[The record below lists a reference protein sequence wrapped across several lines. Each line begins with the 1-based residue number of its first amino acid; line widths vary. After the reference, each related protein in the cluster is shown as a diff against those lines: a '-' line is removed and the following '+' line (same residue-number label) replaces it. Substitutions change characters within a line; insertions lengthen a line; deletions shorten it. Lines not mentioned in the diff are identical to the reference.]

1 MLNSEEGA
9 DRIVSAV
16 RAGRSFSGPWP
27 TGAPCAVALSFD
39 SDHETPWLNAGDI
52 RPGSLSEAEY
62 GMRRGMPRI
71 LSLLSEFDIK
81 ATFFIPGLAAHL
93 HPTDVERILSAGH
106 EIGLH
111 GWNHERP
118 SSLAQGE
125 EERLLNRSISLFQN
139 SFGVTPVG
147 MRTPSLDTSSQT
159 LDLAVQVG
167 LLYDSSLQADD
178 DPYEVLLAERP
189 SGLIEVP
196 VDWSRDDAIYFLTD
210 RESGLRPHLAPDE
223 VTRLW
228 MREMSLARD
237 EGGLFQLTLHPDI
250 IGHRSRVGILES
262 VLETSMT
269 FGAWCATHE
278 SVARH
283 ALENLRESPTP
294 Q

>member
-1 MLNSEEGA
+1 MLSSEEGA
-9 DRIVSAV
+9 DRVVTAV
-16 RAGRSFSGPWP
+16 RAGRSFPGPWP
-27 TGAPCAVALSFD
+27 NGASCAVGLSFD

-71 LSLLSEFDIK
+71 LSLLSEFDVK
-81 ATFFIPGLAAHL
+81 ATFFIPGMAAHL
-93 HPTDVERILSAGH
+93 HPTDVERILTAGH

-125 EERLLNRSISLFQN
+125 EERLLDRSISLFQN

-147 MRTPSLDTSSQT
+147 MRTPSLDTSPQT
-159 LDLAVQVG
+159 LELAVQAG

-178 DPYEVLLAERP
+178 DPYEVLLAERH

-210 RESGLRPHLAPDE
+210 RESGLRPHLSPDA
-223 VTRLW
+223 VSRLW
-228 MREMSLARD
+228 MQEMSLAHD

-250 IGHRSRVGILES
+250 IGHRSRVGILKS
-262 VLETSMT
+262 VLEASKN
-269 FGAWCATHE
+269 FGAWCTTHE
-278 SVARH
+278 NVARH
-283 ALENLRESPTP
+283 ALDNLKKSTTP

>member
-1 MLNSEEGA
+1 
-9 DRIVSAV
+9 
-16 RAGRSFSGPWP
+16 
-27 TGAPCAVALSFD
+27 VALSFD

-71 LSLLSEFDIK
+71 LSLLSEFDVK

-147 MRTPSLDTSSQT
+147 MRTPSLDTSTQT

-223 VTRLW
+223 VTQLW

-283 ALENLRESPTP
+283 ALEKLSESPTP